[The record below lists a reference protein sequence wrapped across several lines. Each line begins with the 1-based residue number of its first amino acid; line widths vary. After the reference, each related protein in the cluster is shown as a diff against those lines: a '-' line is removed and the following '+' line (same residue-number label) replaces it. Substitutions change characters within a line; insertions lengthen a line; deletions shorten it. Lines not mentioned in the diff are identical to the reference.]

1 MTIGDAVRGTRPPRI
16 PPITTSVHAGNFMP
30 LRWKKL
36 DVLILDGATFKGHA
50 RLFLIPSASYNYGFF
65 FPQTYSKV
73 EHCWF
78 KPLALPEFAPTLTD
92 LQSKSLLFAE
102 LLSRGSLWSL
112 YIFLSSYR
120 CLSSLY
126 FSCLLI
132 IITSFSFPFF
142 YSPLPFPST
151 HQPPNRVLPITP

>member
-65 FPQTYSKV
+65 SHRHTGKWSIV
-73 EHCWF
+73 
-78 KPLALPEFAPTLTD
+78 
-92 LQSKSLLFAE
+92 
-102 LLSRGSLWSL
+102 GS
-112 YIFLSSYR
+112 
-120 CLSSLY
+120 
-126 FSCLLI
+126 
-132 IITSFSFPFF
+132 
-142 YSPLPFPST
+142 SPWLCRNLRR
-151 HQPPNRVLPITP
+151 H